1 MRQTTNPKLQI
12 PKKSQF
18 PMTKT
23 QRVVEALVPSAYLL
37 DSAFGTNAATTFEIC
52 SLEIF
57 WGLGFGLWSL

>member
-1 MRQTTNPKLQI
+1 
-12 PKKSQF
+12 
-18 PMTKT
+18 MTKI

-37 DSAFGTNAATTFEIC
+37 DSAFAGANAATAFAIC